1 MKVVSA
7 SGTLKIGGV
16 AIKWTPVGPKTDKYG
31 IFYEKN
37 RFLPD
42 ANQKS
47 ESAVGGGGGG
57 GTVPRGSKRISK
69 LNLACPK

>member
-1 MKVVSA
+1 MKVVGA
-7 SGTLKIGGV
+7 SRTLNIGGV
-16 AIKWTPVGPKTDKYG
+16 TMKWTSVAPKTDKYG

-47 ESAVGGGGGG
+47 ESAILGGG